1 MNIQKGV
8 NPHRPY
14 YTPGLHH
21 QHNYTSLPSNDAAPG
36 LTPNIYL
43 DNEDKPLKGITTRIT
58 TFAAAKY
65 MLTMLTS
72 PFDVGTT
79 LLQVQYSPHEDVE
92 VIGFR
97 DTIKRTPLIE
107 TTGYQNGSSSDEDE
121 DDAFYSMR
129 PGPAAQDKEPNPAWS
144 SYARNKDS
152 QEQQQVTS
160 RSVYDD
166 DSRPVHQMAPM
177 GGGVLEIL
185 SVIVKQPGEGW
196 MSLFKGQRVT
206 WVYEMARAC
215 LQPTLEGA
223 LNDIFGLYDDTIPLM
238 HLDNVTPNMT
248 TMVASHLAVGI
259 LLSPLEIIRTRLIVQ
274 SSSPVNAKYRHL
286 VHAFATMCRE
296 EGGIRKVYASI
307 NLLPTI
313 LYHTIHPLLT
323 CSTPLIIDRV
333 LHISAS
339 DSPILYGA
347 AQLAMSTMAL
357 LITLP
362 LEVIRKRLQCQVPC
376 SPKEG
381 PFETAVALRPVPY
394 NGILDA
400 LYKIMKEEG
409 TKKKHNT
416 RVRRRASD
424 SEDDE
429 FETGRQVKTTSAW
442 GIRGLYRGFGMQLAA
457 NALLFVFHTIN
468 GIEGM
473 VIHKRI
479 LELTNP

>member
-1 MNIQKGV
+1 MLMRMSK
-8 NPHRPY
+8 
-14 YTPGLHH
+14 
-21 QHNYTSLPSNDAAPG
+21 SLDFV
-36 LTPNIYL
+36 T
-43 DNEDKPLKGITTRIT
+43 PLKR
-58 TFAAAKY
+58 
-65 MLTMLTS
+65 
-72 PFDVGTT
+72 T
-79 LLQVQYSPHEDVE
+79 LQPS
-92 VIGFR
+92 
-97 DTIKRTPLIE
+97 
-107 TTGYQNGSSSDEDE
+107 
-121 DDAFYSMR
+121 
-129 PGPAAQDKEPNPAWS
+129 WS
-144 SYARNKDS
+144 NYARNTES
-152 QEQQQVTS
+152 QKKHPHPHPHQQQQQQVTVTS

-166 DSRPVHQMAPM
+166 ESRPVHQMAPM

-215 LQPTLEGA
+215 LQPALEGA
-223 LNDIFGLYDDTIPLM
+223 LNDVFGLYDDTIPLM

-248 TMVASHLAVGI
+248 TMVASHLAIGI

-274 SSSPVNAKYRHL
+274 SSSPTNAKYRHL
-286 VHAFATMCRE
+286 IHAFATMCRE
-296 EGGIRKVYASI
+296 EGGLGKVYGSI

-323 CSTPLIIDRV
+323 CSTPLIIDRW

-347 AQLAMSTMAL
+347 AQLAMSTLAL

-362 LEVIRKRLQCQVPC
+362 LEVIRKRLQCQVPY
-376 SPKEG
+376 SPKEIGGGG
-381 PFETAVALRPVPY
+381 PFETSVALRPVPY

-400 LYKIMKEEG
+400 VYKIMKEEG

-416 RVRRRASD
+416 KRTVIKRRKDYNNSD
-424 SEDDE
+424 DNDSNSEDGE
-429 FETGRQVKTTSAW
+429 TFENDRQIKTTSAW

-468 GIEGM
+468 GIEVDFDGSS
-473 VIHKRI
+473 
-479 LELTNP
+479 

>member
-43 DNEDKPLKGITTRIT
+43 DNEERPLKGLTTRIT

-97 DTIKRTPLIE
+97 DTIKKNPLVE
-107 TTGYQNGSSSDEDE
+107 
-121 DDAFYSMR
+121 
-129 PGPAAQDKEPNPAWS
+129 
-144 SYARNKDS
+144 
-152 QEQQQVTS
+152 
-160 RSVYDD
+160 
-166 DSRPVHQMAPM
+166 
-177 GGGVLEIL
+177 
-185 SVIVKQPGEGW
+185 
-196 MSLFKGQRVT
+196 RVT

-215 LQPTLEGA
+215 LQPALEGA
-223 LNDIFGLYDDTIPLM
+223 LNDVFGLYDDTIPLM

-248 TMVASHLAVGI
+248 TMVASHLAIGI

-274 SSSPVNAKYRHL
+274 SSSPTNAKYRHL
-286 VHAFATMCRE
+286 IHAFATMCRE
-296 EGGIRKVYASI
+296 EGGLGKVYGSI

-323 CSTPLIIDRV
+323 CSTPLIIDRW

-347 AQLAMSTMAL
+347 AQLAMSTLAL

-362 LEVIRKRLQCQVPC
+362 LEVIRKRLQCQVPY
-376 SPKEG
+376 SPKEIGGGG
-381 PFETAVALRPVPY
+381 PFETSVALRPVPY

-400 LYKIMKEEG
+400 VYKIMKEEG

-416 RVRRRASD
+416 KRTVIKRRKDYNNSD
-424 SEDDE
+424 DNDSNSEDGE
-429 FETGRQVKTTSAW
+429 TFENDRQIKTTSAW

-468 GIEGM
+468 GIEVDFDGSS
-473 VIHKRI
+473 
-479 LELTNP
+479 